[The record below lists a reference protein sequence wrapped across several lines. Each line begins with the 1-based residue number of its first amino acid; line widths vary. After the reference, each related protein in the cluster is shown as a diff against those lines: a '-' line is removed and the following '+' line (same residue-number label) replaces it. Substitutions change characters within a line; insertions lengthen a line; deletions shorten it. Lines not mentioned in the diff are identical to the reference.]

1 MLENK
6 ILDVRCEKK
15 ELNSEQDWK
24 ITNSEIVVKG
34 NNSDAKY
41 VRKII
46 LSFLWNSVFFHQEMK
61 QKEIRMK

>member
-24 ITNSEIVVKG
+24 KTNSGIVVKG

-46 LSFLWNSVFFHQEMK
+46 LSFL
-61 QKEIRMK
+61 